1 MKTKLILST
10 LLLGAIVS
18 CKKEDKVEPVAPVIP
33 NEEEVITTLNYTLT
47 NTNDQN
53 DVVVLTW
60 EDMDGDGSGTPVIT
74 GGTLKSNATYNGSM
88 EILNKTE
95 TPADTVTIEI
105 LEEDNEH
112 QFFFE
117 ASSSTITVNYLDV
130 DENNLPVGLE
140 TELITTNAGTVDLT
154 VVLIHEPTKTASG
167 VSDGDITNAGG
178 SEDVRVVFPI
188 TIED

>member
-10 LLLGAIVS
+10 LLLGAVIS
-18 CKKEDKVEPVAPVIP
+18 CKKEDKIEPAAPVIP

-47 NTNDQN
+47 NTNDPD
-53 DVVVLTW
+53 DVIVLTW
-60 EDMDGDGSGTPVIT
+60 EDMDGDGSGTADIT

-88 EILNKTE
+88 ELLNKTE

-105 LEEDNEH
+105 LEEDHEH

-117 ASSSTITVNYLDV
+117 PSNSTITVTYDDL

-140 TELITTNAGTVDLT
+140 TLLTTTTAGIVNLT
-154 VVLIHEPTKTASG
+154 VVLIHEPNKTASG
-167 VSDGDITNAGG
+167 VSDGDIDNAGG
-178 SEDVRVVFPI
+178 SEDVRIVFPI

>member
-10 LLLGAIVS
+10 LLLGAVIS
-18 CKKEDKVEPVAPVIP
+18 CKKDEPVEQNIP

-60 EDMDGDGSGTPVIT
+60 EDLDGDGSGTPVIT
-74 GGTLKSNATYNGSM
+74 GDTLKSNATYNGSM
-88 EILNKTE
+88 ELLNKTVDPNDDE
-95 TPADTVTIEI
+95 YVVTAEI

-140 TELITTNAGTVDLT
+140 TELTTTNAGTVDLT
-154 VVLIHEPTKTASG
+154 VTLIHEPKKPN
-167 VSDGDITNAGG
+167 DGTLADAGG
-178 SEDVRVVFPI
+178 SEDVSVVFPI